1 MIIVLGSGLLA
12 SEIIKQTSWPSV
24 SRKADGFDITD
35 PSTWKS
41 LKQLISFSS
50 NPTVTLINCI
60 AFTKTYEDDFSNNW
74 NVNVVGTKNLI
85 EFCNSIGAK
94 LIHVSTDYFY
104 SNSISQ
110 ASETDV
116 PVHLPTWYGY
126 SKLVAD
132 ALVQLESS
140 NYLICRESH
149 KPFPFPYDKAWTDQ
163 YTNGDFVPAIADLII
178 KLINKKATG
187 VFNVGTDV
195 KTWQQLTGAEPISK
209 PDSAPADVTMNTTK
223 MKNFLK

>member
-1 MIIVLGSGLLA
+1 MAVDRRAGRSCGFSRGAVAIRRGRRAGRAAQSRVEIDDVAQQHLA
-12 SEIIKQTSWPSV
+12 H
-24 SRKADGFDITD
+24 RA
-35 PSTWKS
+35 
-41 LKQLISFSS
+41 
-50 NPTVTLINCI
+50 
-60 AFTKTYEDDFSNNW
+60 
-74 NVNVVGTKNLI
+74 VGAPCRGDAPREL
-85 EFCNSIGAK
+85 E
-94 LIHVSTDYFY
+94 
-104 SNSISQ
+104 
-110 ASETDV
+110 
-116 PVHLPTWYGY
+116 
-126 SKLVAD
+126 D